1 MIKKIKRSISPASPP
16 DGESSLLRKS
26 PEPED
31 NCRRLRPLCRTGF
44 LSVHCLESAVQ
55 EGRERFFPLHR
66 RLMALLLMFL
76 GCLMLTAPFF
86 PGVKPSWGAEKPVVP
101 AIGSGPYELY
111 IFTDY
116 FCGPCQRLEAE
127 LDPAL
132 QELTARNSVK
142 IIFVDIPIHRQTTLY
157 NRYYLYAA
165 RSAATGGALLRIR
178 RELFALAGRDAA
190 ADEKKIVSLF
200 KSRNIPFE
208 IHDLKPA
215 YGEFNRIITQFNVR
229 ATPTCVVKYSPSDV
243 RTYSGIPQIRSGL
256 AVLRAAT
263 AKTK

>member
-1 MIKKIKRSISPASPP
+1 MKKIKGSISPAFPP
-16 DGESSLLRKS
+16 DGESNLLKKS
-26 PEPED
+26 PEQGD
-31 NCRRLRPLCRTGF
+31 NGHRLRPLCRTRC
-44 LSVHCLESAVQ
+44 LSVHRPESRVQ
-55 EGRERFFPLHR
+55 WGWERLFPLHR

-76 GCLMLTAPFF
+76 GCLMLNAPFF
-86 PGVKPSWGAEKPVVP
+86 PGVKSSWGAEKPVVP
-101 AIGSGPYELY
+101 TIGSGPYELY

-142 IIFVDIPIHRQTTLY
+142 ILFIDIPIHRQTTLY

-165 RSAATGGALLRIR
+165 RAASTGGDLLRIR

-200 KSRNIPFE
+200 KSRNIAFE
-208 IHDLKPA
+208 IYDLKPA
-215 YGEFNRIITQFNVR
+215 YGEFNRIIKQFNVR

-263 AKTK
+263 AKPR